1 MKGLGT
7 LLGLV
12 QGLKLG
18 TVQSLD
24 TMSDEHVSKILYEAV
39 KRITASLE
47 LPAAR
52 QKRLL
57 GLLKGVV
64 ARVFEEL

>member
-1 MKGLGT
+1 VKGLDT
-7 LLGLV
+7 LMGLM

-24 TMSDEHVSKILYEAV
+24 TMSDEHVSKIMYEAV
-39 KRITASLE
+39 KRMTASVE
-47 LPAAR
+47 LAAAR

-57 GLLKGVV
+57 GLLRDAVV
-64 ARVFEEL
+64 RVHGEL